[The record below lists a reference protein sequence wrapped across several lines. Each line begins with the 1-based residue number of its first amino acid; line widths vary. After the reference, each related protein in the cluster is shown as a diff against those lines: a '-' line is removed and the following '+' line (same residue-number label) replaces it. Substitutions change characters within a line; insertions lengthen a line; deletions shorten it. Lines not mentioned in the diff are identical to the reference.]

1 MSDKSSRETII
12 ALSITLIVVISTT
25 IITIYSNYYTV
36 RFARETNENALK
48 IANLAIEA
56 QATHLA
62 ETERHDRSRYI
73 LQKRIDLLGE
83 IFFLLQPHYF
93 LNNQLPN
100 FNDPRDSERRLNE
113 WSGEIFFKSFQLHV
127 IGSKEQQE
135 ITGRIIQWAMHT
147 TEQLNLLVKVITEAG
162 ARGDKNLQKLLDDFE
177 SAEDKMAL
185 VKQIEDLSSVTL
197 TSVFE
202 EMTNLAIQLMRSSQ
216 VMANEFIGLE
226 HPGRI

>member
-73 LQKRIDLLGE
+73 LQKRIDLL
-83 IFFLLQPHYF
+83 
-93 LNNQLPN
+93 
-100 FNDPRDSERRLNE
+100 
-113 WSGEIFFKSFQLHV
+113 GEIFFKSFQLHV